1 MADMGET
8 MEVKYDPQGP
18 PGQQCKDCKFFE
30 PSSGNASM
38 GKCFGKDVVA
48 QGTCNMFALK

>member
-1 MADMGET
+1 MADVGGT